1 MAPPDSSE
9 SHRLPANV
17 PSDSEPPSYDDH
29 VPLNRSRRTH
39 IVSDAPDN
47 LPPDNP
53 GGAYKIG
60 GDAVVLDRSN
70 NIFNFG
76 AAGYAINPQPY
87 PRSAEYLLTLSGTSL
102 QQENCI
108 FKRLP
113 QTLSQSQAEG
123 LAGFLESNGL
133 TEHQKGITKYHG
145 LDHVDGRFYLIRD
158 KSNRRCLM
166 DVLDEI

>member
-1 MAPPDSSE
+1 MAPPDSRE
-9 SHRLPANV
+9 SPSLPANA
-17 PSDSEPPSYDDH
+17 PSDSEPPPRGDH
-29 VPLNRSRRTH
+29 ISLNRSRRTH
-39 IVSDAPDN
+39 IVSDDPDN
-47 LPPDNP
+47 LPPENP
-53 GGAYKIG
+53 RGAYKIG

-76 AAGYAINPQPY
+76 ASRYAINPQPY
-87 PRSAEYLLTLSGTSL
+87 PRSAEYLLTLSGTSQ

-133 TEHQKGITKYHG
+133 TEHHSGITVGIQRIWDRK
-145 LDHVDGRFYLIRD
+145 LMEIR
-158 KSNRRCLM
+158 C
-166 DVLDEI
+166 